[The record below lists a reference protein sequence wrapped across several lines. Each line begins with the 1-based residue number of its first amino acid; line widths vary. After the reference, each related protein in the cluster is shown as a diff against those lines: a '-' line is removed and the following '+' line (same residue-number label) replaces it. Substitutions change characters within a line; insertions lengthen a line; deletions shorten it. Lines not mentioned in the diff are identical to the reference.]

1 MLGGYF
7 LIKRESGEG
16 GKESGKLPFLCEC
29 NNGKLTL
36 LGLWVGERALLLLLH
51 LQGSLLGWGS
61 CRKDINYRKKRD
73 LYLSQVNSRAYRQ
86 TVCLSSRH

>member
-1 MLGGYF
+1 MSL
-7 LIKRESGEG
+7 EG

-51 LQGSLLGWGS
+51 LQSILAHRLYFPRALWAELQLQIYIVKTLLPIPPNVIVFGDRVFTEIG
-61 CRKDINYRKKRD
+61 
-73 LYLSQVNSRAYRQ
+73 
-86 TVCLSSRH
+86 